1 MTPFSSPA
9 FARDTTTVTTLR
21 GVLDRH
27 LASQGIRIP
36 TSRLSHDLARS
47 IVATA
52 FWTLD
57 HPDVGDRAIQARLI
71 RLIRDDLN
79 RVSVPLDDDLISS
92 LLDTIRQL
100 ADSFLDG

>member
-1 MTPFSSPA
+1 MTSSSPA

-27 LASQGIRIP
+27 LANQGTRMP
-36 TSRLSHDLARS
+36 TSGLSHDLARS

-57 HPDVGDRAIQARLI
+57 HPDVGDRAIQAHLTRRIQVHLT
-71 RLIRDDLN
+71 
-79 RVSVPLDDDLISS
+79 RVGVRPDDDLISS
-92 LLDTIRQL
+92 LLDTTRQL
-100 ADSFLDG
+100 ANHFLDG